1 MFNVRFQQFRDDP
14 RFGAMYSTLQRKP
27 SWVMKFALIA
37 AAVVVIVPI
46 VAIAMAAVVV
56 GTIVY
61 FVLSAVAKVTGFFGN
76 LFGGVAGAGL
86 ANEGRQNV
94 RVIQRD

>member
-46 VAIAMAAVVV
+46 VALALAAVVV
-56 GTIVY
+56 GAIVF
-61 FVLSAVAKVTGFFGN
+61 FVLSAIAAVMNFFGN
-76 LFGGVAGAGL
+76 LFGGVAGTGSP
-86 ANEGRQNV
+86 NEGRQNV